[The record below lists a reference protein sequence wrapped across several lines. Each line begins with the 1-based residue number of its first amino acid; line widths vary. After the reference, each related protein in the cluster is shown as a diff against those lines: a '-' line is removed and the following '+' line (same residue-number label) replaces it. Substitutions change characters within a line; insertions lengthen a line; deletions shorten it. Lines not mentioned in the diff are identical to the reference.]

1 MLRVLKLDRSVYAE
15 VERDPSG
22 TRQAA
27 AVVGFVAA
35 AAAVGTVLAESWHL
49 GAILGAVLAALVHW
63 LFWSG
68 LEHLIGV
75 VLFHTRVPFEREA
88 RALGYAQTPEL
99 LGILAFVPTL
109 GVWIVV
115 GSRLLTMLAG
125 NQAISASGGLHRR
138 QALAIHVVSFVLA
151 FLAAT
156 GVRAVLG
163 EVGFLTALLRP

>member
-1 MLRVLKLDRSVYAE
+1 MLRVLKLDRSVYTE

-35 AAAVGTVLAESWHL
+35 AAAIGTVLAESWHF
-49 GAILGAVLAALVHW
+49 GAILGAVLGALVHW
-63 LFWSG
+63 LFWTG

-75 VLFHTRVPFEREA
+75 TLFHTRMSFEREA

-99 LGILAFVPTL
+99 LAILAFVPTL
-109 GVWIVV
+109 GTWIVV
-115 GSRLLTMLAG
+115 GSRILMMLAG
-125 NQAISASGGLHRR
+125 NQAISTSAGISRR
-138 QALAIHVVSFVLA
+138 QALAIRVMSFLIA
-151 FLAAT
+151 FLAAA

-163 EVGFLTALLRP
+163 DVGFLTALLRP